1 MGLIEKK
8 SFCRVCG
15 SACGIIVELDGD
27 RVVKVRGDED
37 HPITRGYTCPKGR
50 NLAADHAREDRLEVP
65 LMRVG
70 DQLEAT
76 NWDSLL
82 DDLAARLRTI
92 LDESGPRAIGL
103 FTGGGGY
110 LDCSGHMSSMAF
122 AQVLQTPSNY
132 SDMTIDNVPKV
143 LIPELMAGIPGLMSR
158 ADTARC
164 NMMIFMGTNPVISH
178 GHTWTLNS
186 PTAALRDI
194 TGRGAEVWVIDP
206 RRTETAQRS
215 TRYLASRP
223 GMDYVVLGFLI
234 RELLEDGAD
243 RAFIEQHTQGVQQL
257 REAVTRFTAAR
268 ASALSGISEEELGEL
283 LAAVR
288 RNGQVSVDTGTGV
301 TMSRAGN
308 MTQWLSWALMLIT
321 GSLDREGGAW
331 IHPGAISRMDK
342 MDIPAAPESGWGQ
355 PGPDSRPDLPSVAGN
370 YPCAAIPDEI
380 AAGNL
385 RAMVVFGGNIEPC
398 LPETGRTYDA
408 LKQLEVLATF
418 DVRPTRTTDISTH
431 VMPGKHQLE
440 RSDLTY
446 VTESYFQL
454 LSTQYTPPMV
464 PVVGDRKGVWWVIGQ
479 LGKRMGID
487 FFPGLDVDTADDETV
502 VDYITGRSPMT
513 FEGLRENRMVNR
525 EPVIGWM
532 EDYVDAK
539 IGGWRLA
546 PPSLV
551 AQLKDFEGW
560 ESEQKPGDLVLIPR
574 RQKYHENS
582 KMLDLRDKPHVFLNP
597 QDAESGGFAEGELV
611 EVRSANG
618 FLRGTVKIDASLRQ
632 GALNVPHG
640 WSDEFNVN
648 RLTGTRECDPLTG
661 MVLYSGLPVSLHA
674 LAKTG

>member
-15 SACGIIVELDGD
+15 SACGIVVTLDGE
-27 RVVKVRGDED
+27 RVVKVRGDEK

-50 NLAADHAREDRLEVP
+50 NLPEDHVHATRLERP
-65 LMRVG
+65 LIRESG
-70 DQLEAT
+70 RLRPT
-76 NWDSLL
+76 NWERLL
-82 DDLAARLRTI
+82 DDLGARLKRI
-92 LDESGPRAIGL
+92 LEESGPRAIGL

-110 LDCSGHMSSMAF
+110 LDASGHLSSMSF
-122 AQVLQTPSNY
+122 AEKLGTPSNY

-158 ADTARC
+158 SDTQRC
-164 NMMIFMGTNPVISH
+164 KLMIFMGTNPVISH

-223 GMDYVVLGFLI
+223 GMDYVVLGYLI

-257 REAVTRFTAAR
+257 REAVARFTLPR
-268 ASALSGISEEELGEL
+268 ASALSGIGESELADL
-283 LAAVR
+283 LTAVR

-308 MTQWLSWALMLIT
+308 LAQWLSWALMLIT
-321 GSLDREGGAW
+321 GSLDRKGGAW
-331 IHPGAISRMDK
+331 VHPGAVTRMDT
-342 MDIPAAPESGWGQ
+342 MNIPPAPETGWAFA
-355 PGPDSRPDLPSVAGN
+355 GPESRPELRSIAGQ

-398 LPETGRTYDA
+398 LPEAGRTYDA
-408 LKQLEVLATF
+408 LKQLDVLATF
-418 DVRPTRTTDISTH
+418 DVRHTRTTDISTH

-440 RSDLTY
+440 RSDMTY
-446 VTESYFQL
+446 VTESYFQS
-454 LSTQYTPPMV
+454 LSVQYTPPMV
-464 PVVGDRKGVWWVIGQ
+464 QPIGDRKGVWWVIGQ
-479 LGKRMGID
+479 LGKRMGIE
-487 FFPGLDVDTADDETV
+487 FFPDLDVDSATDETV
-502 VDYITGRSPMT
+502 IDYITSRSPSDLK
-513 FEGLRENRMVNR
+513 GLRENRMVNH
-525 EPVIGWM
+525 EPVIGWL
-532 EDYVDAK
+532 ERYVDAN

-546 PPSLV
+546 PPLL
-551 AQLKDFEGW
+551 ADQLRSFEAR
-560 ESEQKPGDLVLIPR
+560 EMEQQLGDLVLIPR
-574 RQKYHENS
+574 RQRYHENS
-582 KMLDLRDKPHVFLNP
+582 KMLDLRDRPQIFVNP
-597 QDAESGGFAEGELV
+597 EDAADAGVADGTMV

-618 FLRGTVKIDASLRQ
+618 FVHGVVKIDGTLRQ

-648 RLTGTRECDPLTG
+648 RLTGTREVDPLTG
-661 MVLYSGLPVSLHA
+661 MVLYSGLQVTLHA
-674 LAKTG
+674 LPQA

>member
-1 MGLIEKK
+1 VAVTEKK

-15 SACGIIVELDGD
+15 SACGIIVTLDGET
-27 RVVKVRGDED
+27 VVKVRGDED

-50 NLAADHAREDRLEVP
+50 NLAADHASDTRLEVP
-65 LMRVG
+65 LM
-70 DQLEAT
+70 DQDGVLAPT
-76 NWDSLL
+76 SWDALL
-82 DDLAARLRTI
+82 DDLGAKLKHI
-92 LDESGPRAIGL
+92 LDEHGPRAIGL

-110 LDCSGHMSSMAF
+110 LDCSGFMSSMAF
-122 AQVLQTPSNY
+122 AQVLGTPSNY

-164 NMMIFMGTNPVISH
+164 GMMIFMGTNPMISH

-186 PTAALRDI
+186 PTAAMREI
-194 TGRGAEVWVIDP
+194 MGRGAEIWVIDP
-206 RRTETAQRS
+206 RRTATAQKA

-223 GMDYVVLGFLI
+223 GMDYVVLGYLI

-243 RAFIEQHTQGVQQL
+243 REFIEQHTQGVGQL
-257 REAVTRFTAAR
+257 RESVARFTRER
-268 ASALSGISEEELGEL
+268 ASALSGIAEEDLADL

-288 RNGQVSVDTGTGV
+288 KAGRISVDTGTGV

-308 MTQWLSWALMLIT
+308 LTQWLSWALMLVT
-321 GSLDREGGAW
+321 GSLDRKGGCW

-342 MDIPAAPESGWGQ
+342 MDIPAAPDGGWNV
-355 PGPDSRPDLPSVAGN
+355 PGPESRPELTSIAGN

-418 DVRPTRTTDISTH
+418 DVRHTRTTDISTH

-446 VTESYFQL
+446 VTESYFQVM
-454 LSTQYTPPMV
+454 SVQYTPPV
-464 PVVGDRKGVWWVIGQ
+464 IQPIGDRKGVWWVIGQ

-487 FFPGLDVDTADDETV
+487 FFPGLDIDTATDEVV
-502 VDYITGRSPMT
+502 VDYIVARSP
-513 FEGLRENRMVNR
+513 ENYDGLRDERIINR
-525 EPVIGWM
+525 EPVIGWL
-532 EDYVDAK
+532 ERYVDEK

-546 PPSLV
+546 PASLV
-551 AQLKDFEGW
+551 AQLAAFEAD
-560 ESEQKPGDLVLIPR
+560 EAEQQPGDLVLIPR

-582 KMLDLRDKPHVFLNP
+582 KMLDLRDKPRVFLNP
-597 QDAESGGFAEGELV
+597 EDAARAGLAEGAMA

-618 FLRGTVKIDASLRQ
+618 FVRGVVKFDATLRQ

-648 RLTGTRECDPLTG
+648 RLTGTKEVDPLTG
-661 MVLYSGLPVSLHA
+661 MVLYSGLPVSLHPA
-674 LAKTG
+674 